1 MCINKRE
8 LIIVDESE
16 KSVRLTLWNKI
27 AQDFDSSN
35 HPIVACRY
43 LRVSEFNG
51 KSLSLATRG
60 ILKINPDIPEVN
72 ALSRWYTES
81 RQSILNLGSLSNLK
95 TENLGGNGQC
105 SYFSFKGT
113 VVYINQEKLA
123 YAGCSRC
130 KKKLIQEKNEWRCGK
145 CRKLYTRPDWQY
157 VLTLGIADSTSQ
169 LLFNAF
175 DGVGNHIMNTSAT
188 KLIEMKRRDIPG
200 FHRVC
205 KSALFK
211 TYNMKA
217 RAKACI
223 YNSQR
228 RMEYLIMEATR
239 INFIKESQE
248 LVSHI
253 ENLMD

>member
-1 MCINKRE
+1 M
-8 LIIVDESE
+8 IIVDESE

-81 RQSILNLGSLSNLK
+81 RQSILNLGSLSNCIYADDSFKKNKTLNVLQVK

-223 YNSQR
+223 YN
-228 RMEYLIMEATR
+228 
-239 INFIKESQE
+239 
-248 LVSHI
+248 VSK
-253 ENLMD
+253 